1 MATEKIK
8 DDEKR
13 FEDEGFF
20 GFDEDDGLDM
30 PHMGPAMA
38 ITILISFLG
47 AAALIIYGL
56 IRLALWLK

>member
-8 DDEKR
+8 DEEKR
-13 FEDEGFF
+13 FENQDFLGY
-20 GFDEDDGLDM
+20 DDDDGLDM

-38 ITILISFLG
+38 ITVLISFIG
-47 AAALIIYGL
+47 AGALIIYGL